1 MNPDIN
7 LWQEIP
13 QEIKDAALLLENYF
27 KEKNIDKWALYDVC
41 SRKLVDEAYNN
52 GLNTAISLVKECG
65 EDETIICGLENS
77 KKETPA
83 TYFIHE

>member
-1 MNPDIN
+1 MNPDPN
-7 LWQEIP
+7 LWAEIP

-77 KKETPA
+77 KKINSCDIFYT
-83 TYFIHE
+83 